1 MSVATPPL
9 SDTSSWRGA

>member
-1 MSVATPPL
+1 MSGATPPL